1 VWCFANN
8 RWYLGLA
15 WAGLVAT
22 LPTYADAGAW
32 TLPEDE
38 TLAIVTTSYQIAP
51 AASLISGVRTKEDLA
66 TQVFLETGLFEDLTL
81 GFTTYSEFSRLTG
94 EADTRLGL
102 HARHRV
108 WQGWNGSVASVQIG
122 FEVPVNDWIGYPQP
136 VDSVVEIDA
145 RFLFGTGWQ
154 FDWAN
159 SYVSTELGYRARRGG
174 QSDELR
180 FDGTAG
186 LEPWDGILGL
196 FTVSS
201 SVPFGETGRASLEL
215 TPSVAFTLWPQVDSN
230 DKKPVL
236 ATPPQTLQIG
246 IGYDVL
252 NPNDGIRLSGGI
264 WTWF

>member
-1 VWCFANN
+1 VWCFVKQ
-8 RWYLGLA
+8 RSRLGLA
-15 WAGLVAT
+15 AAGLLGT

-32 TLPEDE
+32 TLAEDK

-81 GFTTYSEFSRLTG
+81 GFTTYTEFSNLTG
-94 EADTRLGL
+94 ETDTRVGL
-102 HARHRV
+102 HARQRL
-108 WQGWNGSVASVQIG
+108 WQGWGRSVASVQIG
-122 FEVPVNDWIGYPQP
+122 FEVPVNDWLGQLQP
-136 VDSVVEIDA
+136 PDSVVEIDA
-145 RFLFGTGWQ
+145 RVLFGTGWQ

-174 QSDELR
+174 QADELR

-186 LEPWDGILGL
+186 LEPWDGVLGL

-201 SVPFGETGRASLEL
+201 AVPLNETGQSKLEL
-215 TPSVAFTLWPQVDSN
+215 TPSIAFTLWPRVGSN
-230 DKKPVL
+230 EKKQDL
-236 ATPPQTLQIG
+236 ASPPQTLQIG